1 MRGLSLSFIDEKPQE
16 LLLLTIYDVR
26 VRLFKWFEPR
36 EDRSGIFE
44 QNTKLKFQIE
54 HLQLDNMNNNI
65 MPVILAPMKPLLNKK
80 DF

>member
-1 MRGLSLSFIDEKPQE
+1 M
-16 LLLLTIYDVR
+16 
-26 VRLFKWFEPR
+26 RLFKWFEPR

-54 HLQLDNMNNNI
+54 HLQLDNMTNNI
-65 MPVILAPMKPLLNKK
+65 MPVVLAPVKPLLNKK